1 MITENTIISD
11 RYQLKKQLGV
21 GGFSEVWL
29 ATDTMTGLD
38 LAIKLYSGMDDYGVK
53 QFSGELA
60 KVFNLNHQNLLRP
73 QHVAVWNNRP
83 YLIMQYC
90 SQGSCLNRIRKMS
103 ENEIWHLIA
112 DVASGLAYLHS
123 KEIVHQDIK
132 PDNILITDNGDCM
145 ITDFGISTEARATLR
160 KSVIGGISGGT
171 TAYMAPERFS
181 ADPTPIKLSDV
192 WSLGATVFEIMEGNP
207 PFGDIG
213 GGLELKGAEIPNFKS
228 QYSNDLKNVV
238 RKMLAEKPYDRPS
251 ATELEQ
257 IAKDFLNG
265 NSNEEQPSEPPTPQ
279 SNNLKYFW
287 IAIVGIGLIFLMVL
301 LIDKKGKTH
310 SMDIPKED
318 SKQTE
323 IVITPSAVSAKSMI
337 DLPDY
342 YFDEND
348 GTLELS
354 IAKAPS
360 KPVDIKILYGNIKE
374 VENVPLWCTQN
385 YSGNTLKL
393 NFEKNTSGSER
404 SAIIK
409 IINDN
414 NEYTKITIVQEK

>member
-103 ENEIWHLIA
+103 EKEIWRLIA

-181 ADPTPIKLSDV
+181 ADPTPIKLSDI

-228 QYSNDLKNVV
+228 QYSKDLKNVV

-251 ATELEQ
+251 AEELEQ
-257 IAKDFLNG
+257 IAKDFLRG
-265 NSNEEQPSEPPTPQ
+265 NNNEEQIQESPTP
-279 SNNLKYFW
+279 SSENTKYFF
-287 IAIVGIGLIFLMVL
+287 IASICISLILFIVILINP
-301 LIDKKGKTH
+301 KKKSPTPI
-310 SMDIPKED
+310 SKEET
-318 SKQTE
+318 KQTE

-337 DLPDY
+337 DLPDS
-342 YFDEND
+342 YFGKKD
-348 GTLELS
+348 GTLELL

-360 KPVDIKILYGNIKE
+360 APSQIKIKRGIIIDVDNL
-374 VENVPLWCTQN
+374 PLWCTQN
-385 YSGNTLKL
+385 HSGNTLKL
-393 NFEKNTSGSER
+393 SCEKNTSGVER
-404 SAIIK
+404 SASIK
-409 IINDN
+409 IVTDQKK
-414 NEYTKITIVQEK
+414 YTKITIVQEK

>member
-1 MITENTIISD
+1 MTEDTIISD

-181 ADPTPIKLSDV
+181 ADPTPIKLSDI

-228 QYSNDLKNVV
+228 TYSEKLKKLV

-251 ATELEQ
+251 AEELVK
-257 IAKDFLNG
+257 IANTPNQTSTKTSTPHVSKQQNG
-265 NSNEEQPSEPPTPQ
+265 VIISLSLLITVGVIAFIIVKARPPEPITPPVIDTTTLIKEPPP
-279 SNNLKYFW
+279 
-287 IAIVGIGLIFLMVL
+287 V
-301 LIDKKGKTH
+301 
-310 SMDIPKED
+310 
-318 SKQTE
+318 
-323 IVITPSAVSAKSMI
+323 AVSAKSMI
-337 DLPDY
+337 DFPDY

-354 IAKAPS
+354 ILKAPS
-360 KPVDIKILYGNIKE
+360 KPVDIKLLYGNIKE

-393 NFEKNTSGSER
+393 NFEKNISGSER

>member
-103 ENEIWHLIA
+103 EKEIWRLIA

-123 KEIVHQDIK
+123 KDIVHQDIK

-181 ADPTPIKLSDV
+181 ADPTPIKLSDI
-192 WSLGATVFEIMEGNP
+192 WSLGATVFEIMEGYP
-207 PFGDIG
+207 PFNEIG
-213 GGLELKGAEIPNFKS
+213 GGLQKNGAEIPNFKS
-228 QYSNDLKNVV
+228 QYSKDLKNVV

-251 ATELEQ
+251 AEEVEQ
-257 IAKDFLNG
+257 IAKDYLRG
-265 NSNEEQPSEPPTPQ
+265 NNNEEQIQEPPTLPTE
-279 SNNLKYFW
+279 NMKYFF
-287 IAIVGIGLIFLMVL
+287 IASVCISLIFIIVM
-301 LIDKKGKTH
+301 LINPKKKTI
-310 SMDIPKED
+310 SPTPKEET
-318 SKQTE
+318 KQTE

-337 DLPDY
+337 DLPDS
-342 YFDEND
+342 YFGKKD
-348 GTLELS
+348 GTLELL

-360 KPVDIKILYGNIKE
+360 APSQIKIKRGIIIDVDNL
-374 VENVPLWCTQN
+374 PLWCTQN
-385 YSGNTLKL
+385 HSGNTLKL
-393 NFEKNTSGSER
+393 SCEKNTSGVER
-404 SAIIK
+404 SASIK
-409 IINDN
+409 IVTDQK
-414 NEYTKITIVQEK
+414 EYTKITIVQEK

>member
-1 MITENTIISD
+1 MTEDTIISD

-60 KVFNLNHQNLLRP
+60 KVFNLNHQNLLKP

-123 KEIVHQDIK
+123 KDIVHQDIK

-181 ADPTPIKLSDV
+181 ADPTPIKLSDI

-228 QYSNDLKNVV
+228 TYSEKLKKLV

-251 ATELEQ
+251 AEELVK
-257 IAKDFLNG
+257 IAVNPNQSSTKT
-265 NSNEEQPSEPPTPQ
+265 STQPVSGFQYGWIILILLIIFSAFAFIMKYRTSPPEPPTGTGPEQ
-279 SNNLKYFW
+279 PTP
-287 IAIVGIGLIFLMVL
+287 IV
-301 LIDKKGKTH
+301 
-310 SMDIPKED
+310 ENE
-318 SKQTE
+318 QTL
-323 IVITPSAVSAKSMI
+323 VAVPAKSMI

-342 YFDEND
+342 YFGEYD

-354 IAKAPS
+354 ISKVPTAPMQ
-360 KPVDIKILYGNIKE
+360 IKILYGNIKE

-385 YSGNTLKL
+385 HSGNTLKL
-393 NFEKNTSGSER
+393 SCEKNTSGIER

-414 NEYTKITIVQEK
+414 HEYAKITLVQEK